1 MCTFY
6 VPYRPRARS
15 FFFRAGHEGR
25 VIVLFDLILE
35 DALVIDGSGKEPY
48 RSDVGVRG
56 GSIEKIGELGESEAA
71 KRIDAGGRVVCPGF
85 IDVHS
90 HADLTMFRE
99 DAAELLQP
107 LVRQGITTFVGGNC
121 GMSLAPVTDE
131 NREGLKTYLEV
142 FTQMDFDTAI
152 RWKTMR
158 EFMDHVD
165 EKGLLLN
172 MAVLVPHGMLRI
184 SALGMEDR
192 PADTG
197 AMEMM
202 KRLLEESMDAGAFG
216 LSTGL
221 QYFPGLFSD
230 TAELVELASPL
241 SRYGGT
247 FTSHLRSYTSSTLGK
262 AIDEIGEVARANGI
276 RGQVSH
282 IFSIPWTGPV
292 HPLALRGLKWMCRH
306 PDFTLKVAPDFL
318 LDMSMNVVLKRLEKN
333 RNNGADIAMDIMPTT
348 AGFTH
353 LLAFFPPWVLTGDRQ
368 KVLERISDPRQREE
382 MLHDIEKGKP
392 TWPHSGK
399 NDWSLNV
406 IKQMGWDAVTIM
418 AVHGEKN
425 KHLEGRLFTDIAEE
439 QGKHPFEVMC
449 DLLLEEDGQVLVF
462 ESMSEPD
469 DAFTERYTFPALQD
483 PRTMITTDT
492 ILMGVGKPSYLFYGC
507 YPKFI
512 GRYVNEEKLVE
523 LPEAVRRLT
532 SMPAEFF
539 GIEKRGLVEE
549 GYYAD
554 LLLMDP
560 EAFSTEACF
569 RDPER
574 YPEGLDTVIIN
585 GTAVVEGGE
594 PVPGALS
601 GRMLRKNA
609 Q

>member
-1 MCTFY
+1 M
-6 VPYRPRARS
+6 R
-15 FFFRAGHEGR
+15 
-25 VIVLFDLILE
+25 LFDIIIE
-35 DALVIDGSGKEPY
+35 DALVIDGSGREPY
-48 RSDVGVRG
+48 EADVGIMG
-56 GSIEKIGELGESEAA
+56 THIEKTGDLGGSEAA
-71 KRIDAGGRVVCPGF
+71 KRIDAGGRVVCPGI

-90 HADLTMFRE
+90 HADLTMFKD
-99 DAAELLQP
+99 DAAVLLQP

-121 GMSLAPVTDE
+121 GMSLAPITDE
-131 NREGLKTYLEV
+131 HREGLKTYLEV
-142 FTQMDFDTAI
+142 FTQMDFDTDI
-152 RWKTMR
+152 QWKSMG
-158 EFMDHVD
+158 EFMDRMD

-172 MAVLVPHGMLRI
+172 MALLVPHGMLRI
-184 SALGMEDR
+184 SALGMEDK

-197 AMEMM
+197 AIEMM
-202 KRLLEESMDAGAFG
+202 KWLLEESMEAGAFG

-230 TAELVELASPL
+230 TAELVKLAGPL
-241 SRYGGT
+241 QGYGGI

-282 IFSIPWTGPV
+282 IFSVPWAGPV
-292 HPLALRGLKWMCRH
+292 HPLALKGLKWMCKH

-333 RNNGADIAMDIMPTT
+333 RKNGADMAMDIMPTT

-353 LLAFFPPWVLTGDRQ
+353 LLAFFPPWVLVGDRE
-368 KVLERISDPRQREE
+368 KVLARAYDPEQRKE
-382 MLHDIEKGKP
+382 MLRDIEKGKP
-392 TWPHSGK
+392 TWPHRGK
-399 NDWSLNV
+399 NDWSLN
-406 IKQMGWDAVTIM
+406 IMRQMGWDAVTIM
-418 AVHGEKN
+418 AVHSEKN

-439 QGKHPFEVMC
+439 QGKHPFDVMC
-449 DLLLEEDGQVLVF
+449 DLLIEEDGQVLVF

-492 ILMGVGKPSYLFYGC
+492 ILMGMGKPSYLFYGC

-512 GRYVNEEKLVE
+512 GRYVNERKLVE
-523 LPEAVRRLT
+523 LPEAIRRLT

-539 GIEKRGLVEE
+539 GIEKRGLLEE

-554 LLLMDP
+554 LLLMD
-560 EAFSTEACF
+560 ADNFKTEAVF

-574 YPEGLDTVIIN
+574 YPTGLDTVIIN
-585 GTAVVEGGE
+585 GVPVVEKGE
-594 PVPGALS
+594 SVPGALA
-601 GRMLRKNA
+601 GKMLRKNK
-609 Q
+609 

>member
-1 MCTFY
+1 M
-6 VPYRPRARS
+6 R
-15 FFFRAGHEGR
+15 
-25 VIVLFDLILE
+25 LFDTILE
-35 DALVIDGSGKEPY
+35 DALVIDGSGREPY
-48 RSDVGVRG
+48 KADVGIVG
-56 GSIEKIGELGESEAA
+56 AHIEKIGDLEGNEAA

-85 IDVHS
+85 VDVHS

-121 GMSLAPVTDE
+121 GMSLAPITDE
-131 NREGLKTYLEV
+131 HREGLKTYLEI
-142 FTQMDFDTAI
+142 FTQMDFDTDI
-152 RWKTMR
+152 KWKSMG

-172 MAVLVPHGMLRI
+172 MASLVPHGMLRI
-184 SALGMEDR
+184 SALGLEDK

-202 KRLLEESMDAGAFG
+202 KWLLEESMDAGAFG

-230 TAELVELASPL
+230 TDELVKLAEPL
-241 SRYGGT
+241 PRYGGI
-247 FTSHLRSYTSSTLGK
+247 FTSHLRSYTASTLGK
-262 AIDEIGEVARANGI
+262 AIDEVGDVARANGI

-282 IFSIPWTGPV
+282 IFSIPWAGPAQ
-292 HPLALRGLKWMCRH
+292 PLALKGLKWMCNH
-306 PDFTLKVAPDFL
+306 PDFTLKVTPDFL

-333 RNNGADIAMDIMPTT
+333 RQKGADIAMDIMPTT

-353 LLAFFPPWVLTGDRQ
+353 LLAFFPPWVLVGNRQ
-368 KVLERISDPRQREE
+368 KVLERISDPEQRKEI
-382 MLHDIEKGKP
+382 LHDIERGKP
-392 TWPHSGK
+392 TWPHSGR
-399 NDWSLNV
+399 NNWSLN
-406 IKQMGWDAVTIM
+406 IMKQMGWDAVTVM
-418 AVHGEKN
+418 AVRSEEN

-439 QGKHPFEVMC
+439 QGKHPFDVMC
-449 DLLLEEDGQVLVF
+449 DLLIEEDGQVLVF

-512 GRYVNEEKLVE
+512 GRYVNERKLVE
-523 LPEAVRRLT
+523 LPEAVRRCT

-539 GIEKRGLVEE
+539 GIEKRGQVKE

-560 EAFSTEACF
+560 AAFSTEACF

-574 YPEGLDTVIIN
+574 FPAGLDTVIIN
-585 GTAVVEGGE
+585 GTPVVDGGE
-594 PVPGALS
+594 AVPGTLA
-601 GRMLRKNA
+601 GKVLRKNA